1 MHGDCFNFDRTAC
14 TLNLSRSRS
23 RGHRSRGS
31 RSRGQPQ
38 SRQPKSWA
46 AAVAAAEIVGTA
58 VAAAEVVGGRSRGS
72 RSRDVLCLPT
82 SCESLGTFC
91 TARVFFSWDNVD
103 IVESVLATA

>member
-1 MHGDCFNFDRTAC
+1 MLAPSPATCW
-14 TLNLSRSRS
+14 LSRSRAQ
-23 RGHRSRGS
+23 RS
-31 RSRGQPQ
+31 
-38 SRQPKSWA
+38 
-46 AAVAAAEIVGTA
+46 AVAAAEVVGTA